1 MEALRGSRH
10 EPCQGRAG
18 PWTPCSLRSPGG
30 AASAGMASPADWD
43 RQHLPGS
50 GGWRPGT
57 GCVPAGPAARGGLV
71 PLVVRPGPRAAALS
85 LRAALA
91 AWRSRGRITVAASHV
106 ASPHLFQRRISATH
120 GNGRSGRHLDWLA
133 ISGWLARG
141 LLARGLLMT
150 WHDALSRPWLRR
162 RHPNAATPGPVRA
175 GAAGARPIWH
185 RPRLCRHGG
194 VCGGWRHG
202 SCPACAGRVAGCQAK
217 SSRGHRSALQHFP
230 RAGHPGWPSIH
241 RCRGGSVSLGTAGAV
256 RQRRRCRPG
265 RLGEG
270 GREGGYRIG
279 TATRRLATPGHGTC
293 GRLASAGRR
302 GAGVPAPRRPFG
314 RRSRAGCNRNL
325 YRRGQ
330 QRPVVPEHRQGG
342 CQSHA

>member
-1 MEALRGSRH
+1 
-10 EPCQGRAG
+10 
-18 PWTPCSLRSPGG
+18 
-30 AASAGMASPADWD
+30 MASPADWD
-43 RQHLPGS
+43 RQHLPGPE
-50 GGWRPGT
+50 GWRPGT

-71 PLVVRPGPRAAALS
+71 PMAVRPGLRAAAPS

-91 AWRSRGRITVAASHV
+91 AWRSRGRGTVFAASH
-106 ASPHLFQRRISATH
+106 AALPHLFQRRISATH
-120 GNGRSGRHLDWLA
+120 GSGRSGRHSDRLA
-133 ISGWLARG
+133 ISGW
-141 LLARGLLMT
+141 LARGLLMT

-175 GAAGARPIWH
+175 GGAGARPIWH

-202 SCPACAGRVAGCQAK
+202 PCPACAGRVAGCQAK
-217 SSRGHRSALQHFP
+217 SSRGHRGALQQFP
-230 RAGHPGWPSIH
+230 RAGHPGWPFVH
-241 RCRGGSVSLGTAGAV
+241 RGRGGSVSLGMAGAV

-265 RLGEG
+265 RLSEG
-270 GREGGYRIG
+270 GRERGYCIG

-302 GAGVPAPRRPFG
+302 GAGAPATRRRFG

-325 YRRGQ
+325 CRRGQ
-330 QRPVVPEHRQGG
+330 QRPVVRRRRQVRGRRQGG